1 MTGQDQVRSIGF
13 IITKRF
19 ITVQVCSCDPKDWS
33 FKIEQYKLV
42 KDDDEEY
49 APVQD
54 PLVIV
59 VEEKKDSESESITL
73 GAVHTSKP
81 SDLSLEDITSAD
93 KFEYQSEEEYEE
105 GYEVGYVDGYEE
117 GSGYEEEP
125 GSMEEDNYVPS
136 DLEYKY

>member
-1 MTGQDQVRSIGF
+1 MSNVSWSGQLDSISLTGLLLFKFAHVTPRMGVSRLRSTSLLKMMMMSMPLFRSSSHCCLREGGFRIG
-13 IITKRF
+13 
-19 ITVQVCSCDPKDWS
+19 
-33 FKIEQYKLV
+33 
-42 KDDDEEY
+42 
-49 APVQD
+49 
-54 PLVIV
+54 
-59 VEEKKDSESESITL
+59 SITL
-73 GAVHTSKP
+73 VSVDTSKP